1 MTPEQIIRLS
11 SKEFNQRLVFA
22 SSLSE
27 EDQVITDLIS
37 KVAADI
43 EIFTLDTGRLF
54 QETLELLAKNQKRY
68 PMTFKVYYPDN
79 EAVEDM
85 VRNHGINLFYESVA
99 NRKLCCGVRKVE
111 PLKRA
116 LKDADAWMCGLRRA
130 QSTARSNLE
139 VFEWDEANGKI
150 KISPLAGWSL
160 KDVRRYMKENKID
173 VNPLHKKGFLSIGC
187 ACCTQAVK
195 RGKDIR
201 SGRWWWEELEKKE
214 CGIHNNPHR
223 PKSK

>member
-1 MTPEQIIRLS
+1 MTPEQIIRIS

-43 EIFTLDTGRLF
+43 AIFTLDTGRLF

-68 PMTFKVYYPDN
+68 PMAFQVYYPDN
-79 EAVEDM
+79 EALEDM

-99 NRKLCCGVRKVE
+99 NRKLCCGIRKVE

-116 LKDADAWMCGLRRA
+116 LKDVDAWMCGLRRA
-130 QSTARSNLE
+130 QSATRSNLE
-139 VFEWDEANGKI
+139 VFEWDEANAKV
-150 KISPLAGWSL
+150 KISPLAGWGL
-160 KDVRRYMKENKID
+160 KDVRRYIRGNKID
-173 VNPLHKKGFLSIGC
+173 INPLRKKGFVSIGC
-187 ACCTQAVK
+187 ACCTRAIK
-195 RGKDIR
+195 RGEDIR
-201 SGRWWWEELEKKE
+201 AGRWSWEKLEQKK
-214 CGIHNNPHR
+214 
-223 PKSK
+223 